1 MYRKSERHQMGL
13 WHQDWEEYGES
24 LQLAL
29 GGAGV
34 TDSNSEETEEL
45 TAIQYVQLMR
55 DTLAATTFE
64 LDDHAVD
71 TTIEGVPCRVLKPQG
86 EIKGVYLH
94 FHGGGMVAGAAF
106 MGDVENRHIANTF
119 NLAVISVDYR
129 LAPEHPF
136 PAALDDSYSV
146 SKWVVNNA
154 WEEFGTRSIVVGG
167 ESAGAYLALMT
178 LIEARDSFDVNAVSY
193 THLTLPT
200 R

>member
-1 MYRKSERHQMGL
+1 MGL
-13 WHQDWEEYGES
+13 WRQDWEEYGDS

-29 GGAGV
+29 GGAGA
-34 TDSNSEETEEL
+34 TDSSSEETAEL
-45 TAIQYVQLMR
+45 TGVEYVQLMR

-64 LDDHAVD
+64 LDGEAVD
-71 TTIEGVPCRVLKPQG
+71 TTIEGVPCRVLKPKGDIQ
-86 EIKGVYLH
+86 GVYLH

-146 SKWVVNNA
+146 SKWVITNA
-154 WEEFGTRSIVVGG
+154 LEEFGTRSIIVGG

-178 LIEARDSFDVNAVSY
+178 LIKARES
-193 THLTLPT
+193 
-200 R
+200 